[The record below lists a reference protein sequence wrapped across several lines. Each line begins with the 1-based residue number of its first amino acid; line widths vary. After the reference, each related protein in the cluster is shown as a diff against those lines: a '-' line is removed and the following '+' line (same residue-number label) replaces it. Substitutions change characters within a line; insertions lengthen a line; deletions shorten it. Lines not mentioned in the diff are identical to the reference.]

1 MTTDTSD
8 HSMHG
13 AAQQATP
20 REVGPGQARSRWLLP
35 GLAAGIVATALVI
48 TGVISLTTLVYVG
61 VFGG

>member
-20 REVGPGQARSRWLLP
+20 GEVGPGQARSRWLLP

-48 TGVISLTTLVYVG
+48 TGVISLTTLV
-61 VFGG
+61 